1 VVFTAPWKQKF
12 ALEVALYDADA
23 HGADTDKLFVWTQWG
38 F

>member
-12 ALEVALYDADA
+12 ALELALHDA
-23 HGADTDKLFVWTQWG
+23 GSYGTDTDKLFFWTQWG